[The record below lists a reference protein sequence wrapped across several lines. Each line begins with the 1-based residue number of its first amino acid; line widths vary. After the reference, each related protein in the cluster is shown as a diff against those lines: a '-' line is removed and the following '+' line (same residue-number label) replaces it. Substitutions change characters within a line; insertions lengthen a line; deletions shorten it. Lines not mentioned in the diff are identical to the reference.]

1 MELDM
6 EILSGNDIYDPHPPY
21 NRALAIQLLHT
32 AGLSQPEAIG
42 WTRIGPELLREH
54 LEASPHL
61 VVSEYLMRMVGI
73 KYNF

>member
-1 MELDM
+1 MFNEFELLGDA
-6 EILSGNDIYDPHPPY
+6 EYDPNPPY
-21 NRALAIQLLHT
+21 NRALAIQLLYV

-42 WTRIGPELLREH
+42 WTRVGPELLREH

-73 KYNF
+73 K